1 LAGAVEKSGMKI
13 LQITNKVPVP
23 PKDGGSIASF
33 RLSEGLE
40 KMDQEVHILAMNTSK
55 HFVNQDVISSFEKPG
70 LKITPV
76 WMNTKLSP
84 LKALANLLF
93 SKMPYNAV
101 RFISSGFK
109 KKLIEHIV
117 FLLNNFNPDL
127 IILENLYPAA
137 YLQEIRNYSD
147 APVIYRAHNIEN
159 EIWQRTAANSKGL
172 RKLYL
177 NVLARRIK
185 RFETGVINQYDILM
199 PITQRDADSLNE
211 MGNKKPVFVLPTGY
225 HMSGREI
232 PKLNIGKSGIAHLG
246 ALDWLPNQEG
256 ILWFIEH
263 VWPILRNTLPDIE
276 FHIAGRN
283 APKWLENKL
292 DLPGINYLGEIEDAK
307 EFLDSNPIH
316 IVPLFSGSGMRIK
329 IVETMAHGRAVITTT
344 IGTEGIDTKHDENI
358 LIADSADA
366 FVKAIL
372 KLTENEDY
380 CREIGKNASTFVNE
394 KLNNEKL
401 VSEFLD
407 FVAEVI

>member
-1 LAGAVEKSGMKI
+1 MKI

-40 KMDQEVHILAMNTSK
+40 KMGQDVHILAMNTSK

-76 WMNTKLSP
+76 WMNTKISP
-84 LKALANLLF
+84 FKAFANLLF

-109 KKLIEHIV
+109 KQLII
-117 FLLNNFNPDL
+117 LLNILNPDL

-137 YLQEIRNYSD
+137 YLQEIRNNTD

-177 NVLARRIK
+177 NELARRIK
-185 RFETGVINQYDILM
+185 RFETGIINQYDILM

-211 MGNKKPVFVLPTGY
+211 MGNNKPVFVLPTGY

-232 PKLNIGKSGIAHLG
+232 PELKMGKPGIAHLG

-292 DLPGINYLGEIEDAK
+292 NLPGIKYLGEIEDAE
-307 EFLDSNPIH
+307 EFLKSNPIH

-329 IVETMAHGRAVITTT
+329 IVETMAHGRAVVTTT
-344 IGTEGIDTKHDENI
+344 LGTEGIDTKHGENI
-358 LIADSADA
+358 LIADSGEA
-366 FVKAIL
+366 FTKAIV
-372 KLTENEDY
+372 KLIENEDY
-380 CREIGKNASTFVNE
+380 CREIGKNASTFVHD

-407 FVAEVI
+407 FVAKVI